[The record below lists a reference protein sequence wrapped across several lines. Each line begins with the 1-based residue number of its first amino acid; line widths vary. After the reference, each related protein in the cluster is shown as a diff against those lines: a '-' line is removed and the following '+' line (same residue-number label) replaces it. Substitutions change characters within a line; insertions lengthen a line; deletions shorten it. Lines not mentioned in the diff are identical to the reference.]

1 NVCCERRG
9 ELCCSDEADTTE
21 MSGMYARY
29 ACEGSSTESMSGMYA
44 RYTCEGSRIES
55 IPFYAEIDA
64 VAQEIERVC
73 TSVAL
78 DEAAL
83 ALLLLSKTA
92 EHAA

>member
-1 NVCCERRG
+1 MSGMYARYACEG
-9 ELCCSDEADTTE
+9 SSTE
-21 MSGMYARY
+21 SMSGMYARY

>member
-29 ACEGSSTESMSGMYA
+29 ACEGS
-44 RYTCEGSRIES
+44 RIES

-64 VAQEIERVC
+64 
-73 TSVAL
+73 
-78 DEAAL
+78 AA
-83 ALLLLSKTA
+83 
-92 EHAA
+92 

>member
-1 NVCCERRG
+1 
-9 ELCCSDEADTTE
+9 

-64 VAQEIERVC
+64 
-73 TSVAL
+73 
-78 DEAAL
+78 AA
-83 ALLLLSKTA
+83 
-92 EHAA
+92 